1 MDVRARGTDGPLKN
15 RFQLATPGGGL
26 AFPPQSGT
34 PQRVWIVGRCG
45 CCFAIGRSLTEA
57 GDQTPCPTRCRLAAC
72 WRWVARERGESG
84 RGGGEGSCTPLR
96 RPTKHPAGSHGAVRG
111 RGWRT
116 WNWLLRCI
124 LHAPFGVDWRSRV
137 LRKAWR
143 GGLGEGLRRGGGGAG
158 ARRAV
163 GRRDTHSR
171 ELAGWRR
178 PASAA

>member
-1 MDVRARGTDGPLKN
+1 MDVRARETDGPLKN

-34 PQRVWIVGRCG
+34 PQRVGIVGRCG

-84 RGGGEGSCTPLR
+84 RGGGGGSCTPLR
-96 RPTKHPAGSHGAVRG
+96 RPTKHIQQGATAPCVAAGGG
-111 RGWRT
+111 RGIGCFVAYYT
-116 WNWLLRCI
+116 
-124 LHAPFGVDWRSRV
+124 PFGVDWRSRV